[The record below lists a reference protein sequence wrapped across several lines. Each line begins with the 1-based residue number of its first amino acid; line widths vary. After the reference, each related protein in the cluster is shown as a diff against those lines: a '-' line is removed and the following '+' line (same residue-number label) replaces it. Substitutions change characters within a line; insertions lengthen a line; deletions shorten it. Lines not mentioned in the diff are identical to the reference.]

1 MAVGVLRCLLANLL
15 LCNDTFISE
24 FMTKN
29 NALVLAHRVT
39 PETGDAFLKKVKERL
54 LEVENTVEPAS
65 IRTRVI
71 LDKLEER
78 LLSMHNKGF
87 SFQEISLFLLRCDIE
102 ISDDAIKEYFSQNHT
117 KRLLEFEKTI
127 KNSHRPEWNGS
138 IDRVSLIEN
147 GLRQTLDDK
156 HGLILHY
163 QPQVDMHTGD
173 VIGAEALLRWSLNGE
188 VIQPGE
194 FIPIAER
201 CGLIDPIG
209 EWVMRE
215 ACREARKWELIGL
228 GGKHG
233 IKMGVNLSVKQFS
246 DKLPNLVF
254 SALRDT
260 GLSKNLLG
268 LEITESF
275 LADNDSLSTLNML
288 RDYGIHLSV
297 DDFGTGY
304 SCLSQLKNLPL
315 DTIKIDRSFIMGL
328 GREGG
333 ATAIVETIIEL
344 ANKLEMQTLA
354 EGVETDDQAE
364 LLEKMGCSVFQGFLY
379 SKALQGDEFVKF
391 VQNFDIAASRIAVLT
406 EKQTKAVAVATVC

>member
-1 MAVGVLRCLLANLL
+1 
-15 LCNDTFISE
+15 
-24 FMTKN
+24 MTKN
-29 NALVLAHRVT
+29 NVSVLAHRVMAE
-39 PETGDAFLKKVKERL
+39 PGDAFINKVKDRL
-54 LEVENTVEPAS
+54 LEVENTVQPAS
-65 IRTRVI
+65 IRTQFI

-78 LLSMHNKGF
+78 LFSMHKKGF
-87 SFQEISLFLLRCDIE
+87 SFLELSSFLYRCDIE

-117 KRLLEFEKTI
+117 KRLFEFEKTI
-127 KNSHRPEWNGS
+127 NNNRRSEWNGA
-138 IDRVSLIEN
+138 IDRVALIEN
-147 GLRQTLDDK
+147 GLRQALSDQ

-163 QPQVDMHTGD
+163 QPQVDMHTGE
-173 VIGAEALLRWSLNGE
+173 VIGAEALLRWCLSGE
-188 VIQPGE
+188 IIHPSE

-201 CGLIDPIG
+201 CGLIVPIG
-209 EWVMRE
+209 EWVIQE
-215 ACREARKWELIGL
+215 ACREARKWELSGL
-228 GGKHG
+228 GGKKG

-246 DKLPNLVF
+246 DKLPNFVF

-260 GLSKNLLG
+260 GLSTNLFG

-275 LADNDSLSTLNML
+275 LADNDSLSNLHLL

-304 SCLSQLKNLPL
+304 SCLSQLKDLPL

-328 GREGG
+328 GRESG

-354 EGVETDDQAE
+354 EGVETDHQAE

-391 VQNFDIAASRIAVLT
+391 VQNFNISPSRITSLT
-406 EKQTKAVAVATVC
+406 E